1 MTRRNPTNVRT
12 QRTRLA
18 ASLAAALLLMAGCS
32 DSVSDDGPAAS
43 SKEDDTKGGEETRT
57 TRGIT
62 DDSIKV
68 GGVVYEGYFGDARI
82 GVEARLKVANDA
94 GGVNGRTIEFLGAE
108 NNNNEA
114 TKDLELVQRLV
125 EQEEVFA
132 LLPVMSGT
140 FGAGDYVVENE
151 IPMFGYGT
159 NPAFCNNEVA
169 FGITGCVT
177 NPSLETGSNALG
189 TILVEHFE
197 GDTDKTVAFIGE
209 DNDAARGGIQL
220 LTASAEDKG
229 FDVVFGD
236 ASLPA
241 PPEVM
246 GDESPFVTKLLA
258 ADGGEAPDVI
268 YLQATLSGTK
278 LAAGLQ
284 NAGYEGL
291 IITPSYSPLLLG
303 QPGYD
308 DVWVNAQFGLDP
320 STPATAEM
328 IEAAKAI
335 KDDVQLSL
343 ALVAGYWSTDM
354 FIKGLEAA
362 GEDLTVESFLE
373 AMNGGD
379 FTYAVEGAVGE
390 STWPEDHDQ
399 VVPCATLLH
408 VVDGAFEP
416 SIPLTCGENITVG

>member
-1 MTRRNPTNVRT
+1 MRT

-18 ASLAAALLLMAGCS
+18 GIAAGMLLLAACS
-32 DSVSDDGPAAS
+32 ESVKDDGPTGSASKGKGEKTAA
-43 SKEDDTKGGEETRT
+43 ET

-68 GGVVYEGYFGDARI
+68 GGIVYDLYFGDARI
-82 GVEARLKVANDA
+82 GVEARLKEANDA
-94 GGVNGRTIEFLGAE
+94 GGVNGRKIEFVGAE
-108 NNNNEA
+108 NNNNEP
-114 TKDLELVQRLV
+114 TKDLELVQKLV

-140 FGAGDYVVENE
+140 FGAGDYVVDNE

-169 FGITGCVT
+169 FGVTGCVT
-177 NPSLETGSNALG
+177 NPSLEVGSNALG
-189 TILVEHFE
+189 TILEEHFD

-209 DNDAARGGIQL
+209 DNDAARGGIKL

-229 FDVVFGD
+229 YEVVSGET
-236 ASLPA
+236 SLPT
-241 PPEVM
+241 PPEVV
-246 GDESPFVTKLLA
+246 GDESPFVSKLLK
-258 ADGGEAPDVI
+258 ADGGSPPDVV
-268 YLQATLSGTK
+268 YLQATFSGTK
-278 LAAGLQ
+278 IAAGLQ

-303 QPGYD
+303 QAGYT

-320 STPATAEM
+320 EVPAVADM
-328 IEAAKAI
+328 LASVEAVKPGAK
-335 KDDVQLSL
+335 LSL
-343 ALVAGYWSTDM
+343 ALVAGYWSADF
-354 FIKGLEAA
+354 FIQALEET

-373 AMNGGD
+373 TLNDD
-379 FTYAVEGAVGE
+379 FTYSVEGAVGE
-390 STWPEDHDQ
+390 STWPANHDQ
-399 VVPCATLLH
+399 VVPCATLLE
-408 VVDGAFEP
+408 VEGDEFVP